1 MLLYA
6 LIPLLP
12 LAASV
17 GIGLCGSRL
26 KEKSHRIAVPSVLL
40 SFALSVM
47 ALIDVVRQG
56 AIQISLYSWMH
67 SFGMNIQVGFYID
80 PLTAVMLLLITGV
93 SSVVHLYSIRYMQGD
108 AGYPRFFAFLSLF
121 TFSILMMVMADNLL
135 LLYLVWE
142 LVGLCLYLLLSHR
155 YQEKKA
161 CRSAAKTFFINRIGG
176 VSFLLGV
183 ILVYTV
189 LGTFN
194 YQEIFLQA
202 KSHFGETLSLFGWEA
217 QVTTV
222 MALLIFG
229 GAAARSAQIPF
240 HVWLP
245 DTMEAPTPVSALMH
259 AGMINAGGFMIARLS
274 PLFALSPTAMNFI
287 AFIGAMTTF
296 YGTTVMLTQTD
307 RKRMLGYS
315 TIGQMGFMIMEVGVG
330 AYATAIFHLAA
341 HGLFKATLFLSAG
354 DSVHLKSE
362 QRVPKYGILSVIGVA
377 LAVTIPFVLLFGLDE
392 LIRIPNAEG
401 HGGTILWFFAWAT
414 AFLTAFYFFQLLY
427 SGGIHAYAPHEE
439 GPLLSRSPIGLILI
453 LLIVGYFTLPFIGLN
468 WFEHFLTPVMGG
480 SGATHEA
487 TLQWNFLVTTLL
499 SVGVVASG
507 SMLAYYYIAKEW
519 TVGDRLTERLNLLYV
534 FFLNKGYADE
544 FYQAVF
550 VVPILRLA
558 GRLRKE
564 EDDGP
569 IDRLAKRVGDR
580 LDHAFR
586 ARRLGS
592 FPGSRSSS

>member
-1 MLLYA
+1 MFIYS
-6 LIPLLP
+6 LIPFFP
-12 LAASV
+12 LFASAA
-17 GIGLCGSRL
+17 IGLFGWRL
-26 KEKSHRIAVPSVLL
+26 KEKSHRPAVAAVLL
-40 SFALSVM
+40 SFALSVA
-47 ALIDVVRQG
+47 ALVRVVQEGPVR
-56 AIQISLYSWMH
+56 ISLYPWID
-67 SFGMNIQVGFYID
+67 SFGITVQVGFYLD
-80 PLTAVMLLLITGV
+80 PLTTVMLLLITGV
-93 SSVVHLYSIRYMQGD
+93 SSVVHLYAINYLQGD
-108 AGYPRFFAFLSLF
+108 RGYARFFAFLSLF
-121 TFSILMMVMADNLL
+121 TFSILMMVMVDNLL

-142 LVGLCLYLLLSHR
+142 LVGLALYLLLSHQYR
-155 YQEKKA
+155 QEAA
-161 CRSAAKTFFINRIGG
+161 CRAAAKTFLVNRIGG
-176 VSFLLGV
+176 VIFLLGV
-183 ILVYTV
+183 ILVYATF
-189 LGTFN
+189 GTFD
-194 YQEIFLQA
+194 YRELFLQA
-202 KSHFGETLSLFGWEA
+202 KSHLGETVSLFGWRVEA
-217 QVTTV
+217 ITLI
-222 MALLIFG
+222 ALLLFG

-245 DTMEAPTPVSALMH
+245 DTMGAPTPVSALMH
-259 AGMINAGGFMIARLS
+259 AGMINAGGFMLARLS
-274 PLFALSPTAMNFI
+274 PVFALAPAAMNFI
-287 AFIGAMTTF
+287 AFIGTLTTF

-341 HGLFKATLFLSAG
+341 HGLFKATLFLSAA
-354 DSVHLKSE
+354 DAVHLKSE
-362 QRVPKYGILSVIGVA
+362 QRIPKYGILSVIGVA

-392 LIRIPNAEG
+392 LLRIPNAEG
-401 HGGTILWFFAWAT
+401 HGGTILWIFAWGT

-507 SMLAYYYIAKEW
+507 SVLAYYYIAKEW
-519 TVGDRLTERLNLLYV
+519 TVGDRLTERLNLHYV
-534 FFLNKGYADE
+534 FFQKKGYADE
-544 FYQAVF
+544 VYQAVL

-558 GRLRKE
+558 GRLRKGA
-564 EDDGP
+564 DDGP

-580 LDHAFR
+580 FY
-586 ARRLGS
+586 
-592 FPGSRSSS
+592 RSSRNKGFRPLSR